1 MNSTL
6 IRKILRPFENLGIS
20 VKKRARRLYYGF
32 KAKYVLPRKRARLN
46 KNGMEIE
53 VITMMYNE
61 AVFAPLFVRHYAP
74 WIDKLTVFYSESS
87 DGTREELERAATECG
102 LKSLNIVPIEFPDG
116 FDDTLKIAYINGA
129 VRNSSAKFVV
139 CVDADEFVH
148 PWPFESTDPRAE
160 LKKETANVVRCR
172 MFQMYRHLTEADI
185 DPTKPPLF
193 QRRHGAPDE
202 FQKFYDKP
210 CIVRPD
216 SGVQFKTGCHIVTI
230 PYPES
235 RTQWRGAHWGKAD
248 DFCLRRY
255 LRDRRDRLSQNNRDR
270 DYGTHLATETEERLR
285 SELRAH
291 ENDPQLF

>member
-1 MNSTL
+1 MISPVV
-6 IRKILRPFENLGIS
+6 RKISRPFENLWLSIR
-20 VKKRARRLYYGF
+20 KRVQRRFYAF
-32 KAKYVLPRKRARLN
+32 KAKHLLPRKRARLN
-46 KNGMEIE
+46 KKDLKIE

-87 DGTREELERAATECG
+87 DGTRDELERAAKECG
-102 LKSLNIVPIEFPDG
+102 LKSLAIIPVEFPDG
-116 FDDTLKIAYINGA
+116 FDDTLKIANINQA

-148 PWPFESTDPRAE
+148 PWPFETTDPRAE
-160 LKKETANVVRCR
+160 LQKETANVIRCR
-172 MFQMYRHLTEADI
+172 MFQVYRHVTDTDI
-185 DPTKPPLF
+185 DPARPPLF
-193 QRRHGAPDE
+193 QRRHGASDE

-216 SGVQFKTGCHIVTI
+216 SGVQFMIGCHIVTT

-235 RTQWRGAHWGKAD
+235 RTQWGGAHWGKAD
-248 DFCLRRY
+248 DFCLGRY
-255 LRDRRDRLSQNNRDR
+255 LRDRRDRLSKTNRER

-285 SELRAH
+285 AELKAH